1 MSPHLQARWQ
11 RNTLLTLF
19 TGYAGYYV
27 CRSNLSVATPL
38 ILEEFEGFT
47 KEDIGGIASLGVLVY
62 ALGKISN
69 GLLADFFGGRTLFL
83 LGMVGSVVCTVLF
96 GLGSGLVVFATLWMV
111 NRYFQSMGWVS
122 VVKTASRWFPVRRH
136 ATVMGILSMS
146 YLIGDAFTRLYLGE
160 AIHAGFGWREVF
172 FLSAAT
178 LAAISLL
185 AWIALKPSP
194 ASVGVE
200 EPEANPRNVFGE
212 KGNQAKPENLTDLL
226 RPLLRSRTFWFM
238 CTMSFGLT
246 LIRETFNFWTPTFLN
261 EVTGL
266 GAGQAAVNSLLF
278 PLVGAGSALLVGLL
292 SDRMGGRHGRILVPA
307 LVMLVAAL
315 VVLAVVPLE
324 GRPGVALVLIGA
336 VSFFLIGPYTLL
348 SGVMSLG
355 LGGKKGSS
363 TVAGMVDGAGYLGAV
378 LSGVLVGSLAH
389 RYGWSA
395 AFGFLAVVCGLTAVV
410 ALFYWIH
417 HEREYRRAASP

>member
-1 MSPHLQARWQ
+1 MSSHLQARWQ

-83 LGMVGSVVCTVLF
+83 LGMVGSVACTVLF
-96 GLGSGLVVFATLWMV
+96 GLGSGLVVFASLWML

-122 VVKTASRWFPVRRH
+122 VVKIASRWFPVRRH

-146 YLIGDAFTRLYLGE
+146 FLIGDAFTRLYLGE

-172 FLSAAT
+172 FLSAVT
-178 LAAISLL
+178 LGAISLIAL
-185 AWIALKPSP
+185 LALKPSP
-194 ASVGVE
+194 ASVGAE
-200 EPEANPRNVFGE
+200 EPHANPKNVFGE

-238 CTMSFGLT
+238 CTISFGLT
-246 LIRETFNFWTPTFLN
+246 LIRETFTFWTPTFLN

-266 GAGQAAVNSLLF
+266 GVGESAVNSLLF
-278 PLVGAGSALLVGLL
+278 PLVGAGSALVAGLL
-292 SDRMGGRHGRILVPA
+292 SDRMGGRHGLILVPG
-307 LVMLVAAL
+307 LVMLVVAL
-315 VVLAVVPLE
+315 GAMVTVPLE
-324 GRPGVALVLIGA
+324 GRPAVALVLISA

-348 SGVMSLG
+348 AGVMSLD

-363 TVAGMVDGAGYLGAV
+363 TTAGLVDSAGYLGAV
-378 LSGVLVGSLAH
+378 LSGILVGSLAH

-395 AFGFLAVVCGLTAVV
+395 AFGFLAVVGVLTAAV

-417 HEREYRRAASP
+417 HDREYRQTVSR

>member
-1 MSPHLQARWQ
+1 MSAHLQTRWQ

-38 ILEEFEGFT
+38 ILDEFEGFT
-47 KEDIGGIASLGVLVY
+47 KEDIGVIASTGVLVY

-83 LGMVGSVVCTVLF
+83 LGMVGSVVATVLF
-96 GLGSGLVVFATLWMV
+96 GLGSGLVVFATLWML

-122 VVKTASRWFPVRRH
+122 LVKTASRWFPVRRH

-146 YLIGDAFTRLYLGE
+146 YLIGDAITRLYLGE
-160 AIHAGFGWREVF
+160 AIHAGFGWRELF

-178 LAAISLL
+178 LAVMSAVVFFT
-185 AWIALKPSP
+185 LKPSP

-200 EPEANPRNVFGE
+200 EPQANPRNVFGE
-212 KGNQAKPENLTDLL
+212 KGNQTKPENLTDLL
-226 RPLLRSRTFWFM
+226 RPLLRSRTFWLM
-238 CTMSFGLT
+238 CTISFGLT
-246 LIRETFNFWTPTFLN
+246 LIRETFTFWTPTFLN

-266 GAGQAAVNSLLF
+266 GAGEAAVNSLLF
-278 PLVGAGSALLVGLL
+278 PLVGAGSALLAGLL
-292 SDRMGGRHGRILVPA
+292 SDRLGGRHGLILLPA
-307 LVMLVAAL
+307 LVMLVVALGAL
-315 VVLAVVPLE
+315 VLVPLA
-324 GRPGVALVLIGA
+324 GRPALALVLISA

-348 SGVMSLG
+348 AGVMSLD

-363 TVAGMVDGAGYLGAV
+363 TTAGLVDSAGYLGAV
-378 LSGVLVGSLAH
+378 LSGILVGSLAH

-395 AFGFLAVVCGLTAVV
+395 AFGFLAVVGVLTAAVS
-410 ALFYWIH
+410 LYYWIH
-417 HEREYRRAASP
+417 HDREHRRTASR